1 MRFSLP
7 GCGRRDKLAAL
18 SDLRRL
24 FWYGYILPFKNN
36 DFVFDFGAGDA
47 DIVVFDGISGESF
60 DSDFLGM
67 KISQRGINLRQR

>member
-1 MRFSLP
+1 MRKTRQAGSVVGLEEIILV
-7 GCGRRDKLAAL
+7 RV
-18 SDLRRL
+18 
-24 FWYGYILPFKNN
+24 YLPFKNN

-60 DSDFLGM
+60 DSDFPGM